1 MVMFQTQYKS
11 MKSKLDNTVEGLIP
25 VLKYH
30 GITLPTTKGLY

>member
-1 MVMFQTQYKS
+1 

-30 GITLPTTKGLY
+30 GITLPTTTKGLY